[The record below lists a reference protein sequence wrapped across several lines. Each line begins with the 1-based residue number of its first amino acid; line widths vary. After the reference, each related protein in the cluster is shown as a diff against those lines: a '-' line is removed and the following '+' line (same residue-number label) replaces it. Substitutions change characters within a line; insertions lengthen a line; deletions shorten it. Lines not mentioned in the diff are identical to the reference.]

1 MDNTFF
7 YVYTLRSLSRPEHY
21 YVGMTKDLHE
31 RLRVHN
37 AGTVPHTSRFLPWQ
51 VETAVA
57 FCNKAK
63 AVAFERY
70 LKSHS
75 GRAFAKKH
83 F

>member
-1 MDNTFF
+1 MKFY
-7 YVYTLRSLSRPEHY
+7 YVYMLCSLLEKGRY
-21 YVGMTKDLHE
+21 YTGITDNLKE
-31 RLRVHN
+31 RLKIN
-37 AGTVPHTSRFLPWQ
+37 NQGKCKHTSKYLPWE

-57 FCNKAK
+57 FKSKEK
-63 AVAFERY
+63 AVAFEKY